1 MTAYRGLIHCHSK
14 FSYDCMVSPRRLLR
28 FALANSLNFLML
40 TDHDT
45 IEGSLALRREVR
57 HKGVALEVPVAAEY
71 KTSHGDIIAAFIKKE
86 IQARELTSFVSEVR
100 EQGGLLLLPH
110 PYNNHKDVERLAEI
124 VDLIEVFNSRSTE
137 AKNEAS
143 MQLALRYGKSQY
155 WAPDAHI
162 SGTLSKAL
170 VSVENTGSLRNSLS
184 AGAIS
189 PIKAL
194 PASRADLW
202 ISQYIKAIKTRNPRL
217 FINNSIAIA
226 ASVLR

>member
-1 MTAYRGLIHCHSK
+1 
-14 FSYDCMVSPRRLLR
+14 MVSPRRLLR

-57 HKGVALEVPVAAEY
+57 HKGVALEVPIAAEY

-155 WAPDAHI
+155 WAPV
-162 SGTLSKAL
+162 SKAL